1 MIDPT
6 RAPRLSGL
14 GSDFSTREPVAKG
27 AGASGEDFASLLAGF
42 AKSSVETMRQGEQAA
57 VAGINGTAPIQE
69 VVDKVMAAEQ
79 ALQSALAV
87 REKVVSAW
95 LEVSRMTI

>member
-1 MIDPT
+1 MIEQI
-6 RAPRLSGL
+6 RSHRLSGL
-14 GSDFSTREPVAKG
+14 GSDFSTHESVAKG
-27 AGASGEDFASLLAGF
+27 AGASGNDFASLLAGF
-42 AKSSVETMRQGEQAA
+42 AKDSIGTMRQGEQAA
-57 VAGINGTAPIQE
+57 VSGINGTAPIQE

-87 REKVVSAW
+87 REKVVAAW